1 MTWIQST
8 FFTQSVTTFSYHLAM
23 AALALNVIVLIFFS
37 SIVQGRIIQ
46 LSSSND
52 LISDGVSDVENYPS
66 SYIVSSTDSSPG
78 HGGCS
83 HAYGFLPCAENA
95 GGFIFQIIVYQ
106 GLLIYGERQL
116 GKGSK
121 VLFHILGTGKFGGI
135 IFRILMAL
143 PSMML
148 MIVSG
153 VFMDKES
160 AESQVSVGIGI
171 YAGST
176 VFSLTLHWG
185 VCVIFGRRDLPQ
197 KSTTGTSCS
206 DCLPANEKPLR
217 LRDTGVSIDRETLTT
232 AGIMLGSLIPYI
244 AVQLVNVF
252 KNLFANRLLTL
263 IALLVTV
270 FSLLSYFLY
279 QILNPWIQER
289 SLDYSKYEILR
300 AGFLKHVRRLGN
312 IVNEDGKLNASV
324 INKLFTETDKDKS
337 QSITKTEIEKLVL
350 DIMESGK
357 MKIDNK
363 YAVSEIMKTFDF
375 DSDMRINEHEFING
389 CKKWIDETSSSE
401 HGDPGS
407 GHIFHE
413 LFQVFKE
420 KKEDDPKEIDR
431 IMSKILKHAQTRLLR
446 SESLIAEDGRP
457 NIERIQTLFKQFDTD
472 KNKSISKSELEQ
484 LISTVKF
491 GEIQQ
496 NVDIVKE
503 LLTDFDQDNNG
514 IIDEP
519 EFVAGVTKW
528 LNKAVRIANTTDKT
542 KSIDEFDKIVW
553 KQEVHDKWAFIIS
566 VIKVLFGIV
575 VLTFLGG
582 PLTESILRLSYS
594 MNLPSFCIAFVIVPL
609 AMNAR
614 SLIAAILPASR
625 KSERSA
631 SLTFSEIYGGVIMNN
646 LSGLTTLL
654 AIVYAKALTWN
665 YSAEVLTI
673 FVVCAIIGF
682 MAYSRTTYPLWTC
695 LLAFLLYPFSLGL
708 FCFAQFF
715 WSWK

>member
-1 MTWIQST
+1 MLLYAMCNNI
-8 FFTQSVTTFSYHLAM
+8 FSPLAM
-23 AALALNVIVLIFFS
+23 AALALNVIIVIFLS
-37 SIVQGRIIQ
+37 SIVQGRIIK
-46 LSSSND
+46 LNSSND
-52 LISDGVSDVENYPS
+52 LVSDGVNDHVANNGS
-66 SYIVSSTDSSPG
+66 SYIVLSADSSPAN
-78 HGGCS
+78 GGCS
-83 HAYGFLPCAENA
+83 HTYGFLPCAENA
-95 GGFIFQIIVYQ
+95 GGYIFEIIVYQ

-148 MIVSG
+148 MIVTG
-153 VFMDKES
+153 VFLSKES
-160 AESQVSVGIGI
+160 AESQVSVGVGI
-171 YAGST
+171 YAGMT

-185 VCVIFGRRDLPQ
+185 ICVIVGRRNLPQ
-197 KSTTGTSCS
+197 KSTIETSCS
-206 DCLPANEKPLR
+206 NCLPANEKLLR
-217 LRDTGVSIDRETLTT
+217 LRDTGVTIDPETRTT
-232 AGIMLGSLIPYI
+232 AGIMLLSLIPYI
-244 AVQLVNVF
+244 TVQLVNVF
-252 KNLFANRLLTL
+252 RNVIANRWLSL
-263 IALLVTV
+263 IALLVAV

-300 AGFLKHVRRLGN
+300 AGFLKHVKRLGN
-312 IVNEDGKLNASV
+312 IVNEEGKLNTPV
-324 INKLFTETDKDKS
+324 IQKLFAETDKDQNKCL
-337 QSITKTEIEKLVL
+337 TKTEIEKLVL
-350 DIMESGK
+350 DIMHSGK
-357 MKIDNK
+357 MKVDNK

-375 DSDMRINEHEFING
+375 DSDMRINEQEFING
-389 CKKWIDETSSSE
+389 CKKWIDETSSSSE
-401 HGDPGS
+401 HGDHSGS

-431 IMSKILKHAQTRLLR
+431 IMSKILKHAQTQLLR

-457 NIERIQTLFKQFDTD
+457 NVDRIQTLFRKFDTD
-472 KNKSISKSELEQ
+472 KSQSISKSELEQ

-496 NVDIVKE
+496 NHDIVKE
-503 LLTDFDQDNNG
+503 LFKDFDQDNNDM
-514 IIDEP
+514 IDEP

-528 LNKAVRIANTTDKT
+528 LNKAIRVANTSDKT

-553 KQEVHDKWAFIIS
+553 KEEVQDKWAFIMA
-566 VIKVLFGIV
+566 VFQVLFGIV
-575 VLTFLGG
+575 TLTFLGG
-582 PLTESILRLSYS
+582 PLTNGILELSSS
-594 MNLPSFCIAFVIVPL
+594 MSLPSFCISFVIVPF

-614 SLIAAILPASR
+614 ALLAAILPASH

-646 LSGLTTLL
+646 ISGLTTLL
-654 AIVYAKALTWN
+654 ALVFAKDLTWD

-673 FVVCAIIGF
+673 IVVCAIIGI
-682 MAYSRTTYPLWTC
+682 MAYSCTTYPLWTC

-708 FCFAQFF
+708 YCFAQFV
-715 WSWK
+715 WNYK

>member
-1 MTWIQST
+1 MKT
-8 FFTQSVTTFSYHLAM
+8 
-23 AALALNVIVLIFFS
+23 
-37 SIVQGRIIQ
+37 
-46 LSSSND
+46 
-52 LISDGVSDVENYPS
+52 
-66 SYIVSSTDSSPG
+66 
-78 HGGCS
+78 
-83 HAYGFLPCAENA
+83 
-95 GGFIFQIIVYQ
+95 
-106 GLLIYGERQL
+106 
-116 GKGSK
+116 
-121 VLFHILGTGKFGGI
+121 
-135 IFRILMAL
+135 
-143 PSMML
+143 
-148 MIVSG
+148 
-153 VFMDKES
+153 
-160 AESQVSVGIGI
+160 
-171 YAGST
+171 
-176 VFSLTLHWG
+176 
-185 VCVIFGRRDLPQ
+185 
-197 KSTTGTSCS
+197 
-206 DCLPANEKPLR
+206 
-217 LRDTGVSIDRETLTT
+217 
-232 AGIMLGSLIPYI
+232 
-244 AVQLVNVF
+244 
-252 KNLFANRLLTL
+252 
-263 IALLVTV
+263 
-270 FSLLSYFLY
+270 
-279 QILNPWIQER
+279 
-289 SLDYSKYEILR
+289 
-300 AGFLKHVRRLGN
+300 
-312 IVNEDGKLNASV
+312 GKLNTSV
-324 INKLFTETDKDKS
+324 INKLFSETDKDKS

-472 KNKSISKSELEQ
+472 KNKSISKSELEH

-503 LLTDFDQDNNG
+503 LLKDFDQDNNG
-514 IIDEP
+514 VIDEP

-553 KQEVHDKWAFIIS
+553 KEEVYDKWAFMKS
-566 VIKVLFGIV
+566 AIKVLFGIV

-582 PLTESILRLSYS
+582 PLTESILGLSFS

-609 AMNAR
+609 ATNAR
-614 SLIAAILPASR
+614 TLIAAILPASR

-646 LSGLTTLL
+646 LSGLTTLVGYCVCQRFNVEL
-654 AIVYAKALTWN
+654 FGRSANYFCGVCYYRHHGLHTHHLSSMDLLISIFALSLLLRIVL
-665 YSAEVLTI
+665 
-673 FVVCAIIGF
+673 FCAIFLELEVNFFGMLVWVF
-682 MAYSRTTYPLWTC
+682 V
-695 LLAFLLYPFSLGL
+695 LLIIYIVKFQS
-708 FCFAQFF
+708 
-715 WSWK
+715 

>member
-1 MTWIQST
+1 M
-8 FFTQSVTTFSYHLAM
+8 QSVATFSYHLAM

-37 SIVQGRIIQ
+37 SVVQGRIIQ

-78 HGGCS
+78 HGGCT
-83 HAYGFLPCAENA
+83 HKYGFLPCAENA
-95 GGFIFQIIVYQ
+95 GGFIFQIFVYQ

-148 MIVSG
+148 MIVTG

-160 AESQVSVGIGI
+160 AESDVSVGIGI
-171 YAGST
+171 YAGIT

-185 VCVIFGRRDLPQ
+185 ICVIFGRRDLPQ

-206 DCLPANEKPLR
+206 DCLPANEKPIR
-217 LRDTGVSIDRETLTT
+217 LRDTGVSIDRETRTT

-244 AVQLVNVF
+244 AVELVNVF

-263 IALLVTV
+263 IALLVAV

-312 IVNEDGKLNASV
+312 IVNEDGKLNTSV

-337 QSITKTEIEKLVL
+337 QCITKTEIEKLVL

-357 MKIDNK
+357 MKIDDK

-389 CKKWIDETSSSE
+389 CKKWIDETSSPE
-401 HGDPGS
+401 HGNPGS
-407 GHIFHE
+407 GNIFHE

-457 NIERIQTLFKQFDTD
+457 NIERIQTLFKKFDTD

-503 LLTDFDQDNNG
+503 LLKDFDQDNNG

-553 KQEVHDKWAFIIS
+553 KHEVHDKWALMIS

-582 PLTESILRLSYS
+582 PLTESILGLSFS

-614 SLIAAILPASR
+614 ALIAALLPASR

-654 AIVYAKALTWN
+654 AIVYAKDLTWN
-665 YSAEVLTI
+665 YSAEVLTV
-673 FVVCAIIGF
+673 FVVCAIIGI